1 MNLNRVMVTPEAEA
15 MLRKLQQ
22 IHGDLMFHQSGGCC
36 DGSSPMCYP
45 RQEFKVGQQDV
56 YLGSIADTPFYI
68 SGPQYAYWKHTRLL
82 IDLVKGRGSGFSVES
97 PEGYRFLTRSE
108 VFSDEEWRAL
118 EAQGEPPRGPQS

>member
-68 SGPQYAYWKHTRLL
+68 SGPQYEYWKHTRLL

-118 EAQGEPPRGPQS
+118 EAQGEPLRGPQM

>member
-68 SGPQYAYWKHTRLL
+68 SGPQYEYWKHTRLL

-97 PEGYRFLTRSE
+97 PEGYRFLTRS
-108 VFSDEEWRAL
+108 VL
-118 EAQGEPPRGPQS
+118 LKTHI

>member
-15 MLRKLQQ
+15 MLNKLKQ

-45 RQEFKVGQQDV
+45 RHDFKVGQQDV

-68 SGPQYAYWKHTRLL
+68 SGPQYEYWKHTRLL

-118 EAQGEPPRGPQS
+118 EAQGEPLRGPQT